1 MTIVVP
7 DRVGEDVGGIHRFP
21 SIDGSAAGCTVRGNR
36 HWPYLGRKFGKTGCR
51 GAAEIFP
58 VLVRKPDRA
67 EHAIALGF
75 DQPGDDRQNLR
86 QRRSRENQVQNAE
99 YGLGV
104 HGDSRRRDAHSSS
117 VLLNCLPL
125 LRVSPGPSYAES
137 VRDASALSFKRCS
150 IAGHGFPERRR
161 RHVIRTETGGES
173 VLPTADG
180 ALLRPVAALSQI
192 KRVRP
197 RSRRDVDPA
206 LPCGSAVDRPIEL
219 WRPGNHSTMEDSL

>member
-1 MTIVVP
+1 MTVVVP
-7 DRVGEDVGGIHRFP
+7 DRVGEDVGGIHRLP
-21 SIDGSAAGCTVRGNR
+21 SIDGGAAGCALRGNR
-36 HWPYLGRKFGKTGCR
+36 HWPYLGRKVGKTGCR
-51 GAAEIFP
+51 GAAQILS

-86 QRRSRENQVQNAE
+86 QRRSHENQVQNAE

-104 HGDSRRRDAHSSS
+104 HGDSRRS
-117 VLLNCLPL
+117 LLECFAQLSTL

-137 VRDASALSFKRCS
+137 VRDASALSFYRDARS
-150 IAGHGFPERRR
+150 PGTVSPERRR
-161 RHVIRTETGGES
+161 RHVIPAEARGES

-180 ALLRPVAALSQI
+180 ALLRPAAALSQI
-192 KRVRP
+192 QRLRP

-206 LPCGSAVDRPIEL
+206 LPCGSAADRPVEL
-219 WRPGNHSTMEDSL
+219 RRPVHHSTMEDNL